1 LFKILAISGS
11 LRAASLNGMLLR
23 AVQRLAP
30 SDIHVDLYRGLGALP
45 PFNQDLEAVGP
56 PDTVVELRTRIIS
69 AQSVLIAAPEYAHG
83 VAGVIKNALDWM
95 VGNESFIDKP
105 VGLLNASPRASIAQA
120 ALRETLITMSA
131 RVVPAAC
138 VTVGILGSGLD
149 EEGINQHGAVRGIAS
164 AAIGRAIDG
173 SRSYR
178 VNLSELVRLDADGRR

>member
-1 LFKILAISGS
+1 MFKILAISGS
-11 LRAASLNGMLLR
+11 LRAASLNSMLLR

-45 PFNQDLEAVGP
+45 LFNPDLEVVGP

-95 VGNESFIDKP
+95 VGNESFVNKP

-138 VTVGILGSGLD
+138 VTVGILGSGLN
-149 EEGINQHGAVRGIAS
+149 EEGIVEHPEIRVAVLGVLRALQSEGLS
-164 AAIGRAIDG
+164 AQQTGTG
-173 SRSYR
+173 
-178 VNLSELVRLDADGRR
+178 

>member
-69 AQSVLIAAPEYAHG
+69 AQSVLIAALLG
-83 VAGVIKNALDWM
+83 VLRALQS
-95 VGNESFIDKP
+95 E
-105 VGLLNASPRASIAQA
+105 GLSMA
-120 ALRETLITMSA
+120 AEAT
-131 RVVPAAC
+131 
-138 VTVGILGSGLD
+138 
-149 EEGINQHGAVRGIAS
+149 E
-164 AAIGRAIDG
+164 
-173 SRSYR
+173 
-178 VNLSELVRLDADGRR
+178 

>member
-1 LFKILAISGS
+1 MFKILAISGS

-30 SDIHVDLYRGLGALP
+30 SDIHVDLYRGLGTLP

-149 EEGINQHGAVRGIAS
+149 EEGIVQHPEISMALLGVLRALQSEGLS
-164 AAIGRAIDG
+164 MAAEAT
-173 SRSYR
+173 
-178 VNLSELVRLDADGRR
+178 E